1 MLAMASTAKFS
12 GEQRSELQGPSPHRF
27 VGDIQTAFSEQIFG
41 VAIAERETHMEPNGV
56 PENRRQKPMAGKRD
70 RSCAILPIEWKRAI
84 VAVTTPPR
92 AWRWPS
98 QTSLDRADVYKVA
111 GFRSPGITAAG

>member
-1 MLAMASTAKFS
+1 LTTPNLAFIVNTPQSQNCHLQSLRLSHRDANAMLAMASTAKFS
-12 GEQRSELQGPSPHRF
+12 GEQRSEFHGRLPHRL

-70 RSCAILPIEWKRAI
+70 RHAPSHPSNGNGPSLP
-84 VAVTTPPR
+84 
-92 AWRWPS
+92 
-98 QTSLDRADVYKVA
+98 
-111 GFRSPGITAAG
+111 